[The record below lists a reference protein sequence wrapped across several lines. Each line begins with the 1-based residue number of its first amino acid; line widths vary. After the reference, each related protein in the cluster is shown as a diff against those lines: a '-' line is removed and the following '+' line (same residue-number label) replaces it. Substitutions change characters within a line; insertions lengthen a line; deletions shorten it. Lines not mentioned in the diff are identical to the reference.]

1 MDAFVTGITGQ
12 DGHYLSE
19 YLNSL
24 GYKVYGL
31 VRRHA
36 TEQEVP
42 DGVEVVEGDLTDASC
57 LEAVIRKIR
66 PDETYNLGAI
76 THVGESFK
84 IPDTVMQV
92 NALGCLYLLEA
103 IRRYGG
109 KFYQASTSELF
120 GLSPAPQSEDTA
132 FYPRSPYG
140 IAKQAAYW
148 YTVNY
153 RESYGVWACNGILF
167 NHESPRRGKDFVTQ
181 KVCTAAA
188 EIALGVRDELLL
200 GNLDAKR
207 DWGHARD
214 YVRGMHMM
222 LQQTDPD
229 DYVLAT
235 GESHT
240 IRELLD
246 EAFSYVG
253 LDWKRYVKQDERFM
267 RPAEV
272 PDLRG
277 NPAKA
282 RGIGWIPEYDF
293 RSLIREMVDES
304 LRKTNGVVQERKAEV
319 GS

>member
-1 MDAFVTGITGQ
+1 
-12 DGHYLSE
+12 
-19 YLNSL
+19 
-24 GYKVYGL
+24 
-31 VRRHA
+31 
-36 TEQEVP
+36 
-42 DGVEVVEGDLTDASC
+42 
-57 LEAVIRKIR
+57 
-66 PDETYNLGAI
+66 
-76 THVGESFK
+76 
-84 IPDTVMQV
+84 
-92 NALGCLYLLEA
+92 
-103 IRRYGG
+103 
-109 KFYQASTSELF
+109 
-120 GLSPAPQSEDTA
+120 
-132 FYPRSPYG
+132 
-140 IAKQAAYW
+140 
-148 YTVNY
+148 
-153 RESYGVWACNGILF
+153 
-167 NHESPRRGKDFVTQ
+167 
-181 KVCTAAA
+181 
-188 EIALGVRDELLL
+188 
-200 GNLDAKR
+200 
-207 DWGHARD
+207 
-214 YVRGMHMM
+214 MM